1 MFELTDYN
9 AIIFDGLREIPDY
22 LGQSATDHVQNGA
35 GLFMIPAA
43 DGNMNSYNRFL
54 RQAGAGQYAG
64 MYGSY
69 GSFDPVDRVA
79 EPLRGNP
86 VLDEIFA
93 EEEQSEIRIK
103 DRKSTRLNSSHVA
116 IAY

>member
-1 MFELTDYN
+1 MVELTDYN

-22 LGQSATDHVQNGA
+22 LVQSATDHVQNGA
-35 GLFMIPAA
+35 GLFMIPVA

-69 GSFDPVDRVA
+69 GSFDPVDSVA
-79 EPLRGNP
+79 EHMRWNS
-86 VLDEIFA
+86 VMYDIFV
-93 EEEQSEIRIK
+93 EVESSEIMHIMQV
-103 DRKSTRLNSSHVA
+103 L
-116 IAY
+116 

>member
-1 MFELTDYN
+1 
-9 AIIFDGLREIPDY
+9 
-22 LGQSATDHVQNGA
+22 
-35 GLFMIPAA
+35 MIPAA

-93 EEEQSEIRIK
+93 EEEQSEIRINVPEIYYYYLIDTDLRAVPILA
-103 DRKSTRLNSSHVA
+103 DRTGNIVFAVPQIGIGEMVEYA
-116 IAY
+116 ITI